1 MGLYS
6 SPMASLVLTDS
17 SQLTSGSQHLDL
29 QIHPTSPN
37 GNALIAYDPKQHNS
51 SKYWISN
58 IESFLKAYTDP
69 SLIPGRSEKKVNC
82 DYDQPPQKDQVCDIN
97 IQYWSPCTAK
107 NNYSYHRASPCIF
120 LTFTQIEGW
129 EPEFYSDVANLP
141 VDMPTE
147 LKEHIEYIQ
156 RRKPLQVASPFFYY
170 GAAQGRPLLA
180 DVRAIGAL
188 YLRGPSYLPQPPNH
202 PTTHPPS
209 PN

>member
-58 IESFLKAYTDP
+58 IESFLKAAHGQCKMARSKRLGLSHASQYRFDRRMLNARNEISRRYELSTYTDP

-82 DYDQPPQKDQVCDIN
+82 DYDQPPQKD
-97 IQYWSPCTAK
+97 
-107 NNYSYHRASPCIF
+107 
-120 LTFTQIEGW
+120 QIEGW

-156 RRKPLQVASPFFYY
+156 RRKPLQTIAMKLSA
-170 GAAQGRPLLA
+170 GKEDGPL
-180 DVRAIGAL
+180 G
-188 YLRGPSYLPQPPNH
+188 S
-202 PTTHPPS
+202 
-209 PN
+209 